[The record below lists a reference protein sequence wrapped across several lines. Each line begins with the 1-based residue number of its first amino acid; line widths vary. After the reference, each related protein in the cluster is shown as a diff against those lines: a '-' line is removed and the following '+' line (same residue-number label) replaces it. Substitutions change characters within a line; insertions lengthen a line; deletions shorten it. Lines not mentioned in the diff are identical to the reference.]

1 MARVLF
7 VYTNSLGIP
16 YIDLGLAYLSAVL
29 KKAGH
34 TVGLVDF
41 TFGLSDAAA
50 LEQVKAFRP
59 DWVGFTARTNEFER
73 AVQVARKIKQRLD
86 VPIFCGGMHP
96 TVAAE
101 DAIARRCFD
110 GICLGEGEHATL
122 ELIERME
129 RGEDHTTVEGYW
141 FRRDGE
147 VIRNAL
153 APLTP
158 DLDALPPYD
167 LSLFSYERYLMA
179 RDRQLDFITARGCPF
194 KCSYCVDHTLQEMYR
209 GTGKYTRARTIPGL
223 IAELKEHIARWKIK
237 RITIAD
243 EMFNIHKKRLREF
256 CDAYAAEIGLPF
268 ECDLRADCCNEEVFK
283 SLKAANC
290 VKVNIGLE
298 SGDESLRMGILRKGI
313 TDAELTDAF
322 RLAREHGIQTLSY
335 NIIGLPTETKA
346 QIEKSIELNRKV
358 KPDSIQCSIFTPY
371 PGTELLRYARD
382 HDLLKRSDYT
392 NTYYTGVYLK
402 GPDYSDAELL
412 WMRTT
417 FAYNCVKE
425 ESLPKALML
434 FLREVGTPVYAKVG
448 RKVPPVV
455 NQMIYRLFWHN
466 QTLKFMAK

>member
-29 KKAGH
+29 KQAGH
-34 TVGLVDF
+34 QVGLVDF

-50 LEQVKAFRP
+50 IDQVRAFSP
-59 DWVGFTARTNEFER
+59 DWIGMTARTNEFER
-73 AVQVARKIKQRLD
+73 AVTVARRIKKVMD

-122 ELIERME
+122 EVIERME
-129 RGEDHTTVEGYW
+129 RGEDPTTVKGYW
-141 FRRDGE
+141 FRKGGE
-147 VIRNAL
+147 VTRNDL

-167 LSLFSYERYLMA
+167 LGLFDFERYLTA

-209 GTGKYTRARTIPGL
+209 GTGKYTRARSIPGL
-223 IAELKEHIARWKIK
+223 IDELKEHTARWKIK
-237 RITIAD
+237 RVTIAD
-243 EMFNIHKKRLREF
+243 EMFNIHKKRLHEI
-256 CDAYAAEIGLPF
+256 CDAYASAIGLPF
-268 ECDLRADCCNEEVFK
+268 ECDLRADCCDESVFK
-283 SLKAANC
+283 SLSAAGC

-298 SGDESLRMGILRKGI
+298 SGDESLRMGILKKGI
-313 TDAELTDAF
+313 TDEELTLAF
-322 RLAREHGIQTLSY
+322 RLARKYGIQTLSY

-346 QIEKSIELNRKV
+346 QIDKTIALNRKV

-371 PGTELLRYARD
+371 PGTDLHRYARE
-382 HDLLKRSDYT
+382 HNLLRRADYS
-392 NTYYTGVYLK
+392 NSYYTGTYLK
-402 GPDYSDAELL
+402 GPDYTDAELQL
-412 WMRTT
+412 MRTA

-434 FLREVGTPVYAKVG
+434 LLREVGTPIYAKVG
-448 RKVPPVV
+448 RKIPPAV